1 MAYYVIEDNKCL
13 VDFDDVTNSRIVT
26 GIAAGST
33 LATLFTQFSQGITMY
48 RVLVGTTTV
57 YPVTTGSNRAD
68 IICYKF
74 GDSGYFIFSYNG
86 DCYICPVITN
96 TPGSWVKFATPTDI
110 DTAVDTA
117 KTAMQ
122 IPVNGMFMSS
132 TSISTAE
139 QVRAMLGYGTW
150 NYYGQ
155 LLNTPSQ
162 IAVNVFIR
170 LT

>member
-13 VDFDDVTNSRIVT
+13 VDFDDVTSSRIVT

-74 GDSGYFIFSYNG
+74 GNSGYFIFSYNG
-86 DCYICPVITN
+86 DCYICPVINN

-110 DTAVDTA
+110 DAA
-117 KTAMQ
+117 KAAMQ
-122 IPVNGMFMSS
+122 IPVNGMFMCS
-132 TSISTAE
+132 TSITHPE
-139 QVRAMLGYGTW
+139 QVTAMLGYGTW

-155 LLNTPSQ
+155 LLNTSSQ